1 MADFN
6 NLKLTF
12 RGVKALLE
20 AQAGG
25 TITLSKIGMGS
36 GTTTSSIVE
45 LTSMVTPEVMLP
57 ISEKKIDGESS
68 YITLIAKMT
77 NKDVVEG
84 FYWRE
89 TGLFFE
95 DADGNDVLFAYA
107 CVEAEDKYDYVPAYS
122 DHRYLK
128 HVRITNIVSDS
139 ADINIKETDGLLY
152 VDTLAFE
159 EFKKEVDEKI
169 DSLKGHE
176 SNKENPHG
184 VTAKQVG
191 LGNVPNVSTD
201 NQTPTYTV
209 ASTLAKLTSGEK
221 LSVAFGKIAKGI
233 SDLISHLA
241 DKENPHSV
249 TKSQVGLGNVENK
262 SSETIREEITK
273 SNVTTALG
281 FTPEASGTA
290 DSKVSAHNTSASAHN
305 DIRNLIAGLTSRLN
319 ALADSDDTTLDQMS
333 EIVAYIKAN
342 KSLIES
348 ITTSK
353 VNVADIIN
361 NLTTNVTNKPL
372 SSAQGVVIKGLID
385 ALQNSLNSHT
395 GNTSN
400 PHKVT
405 ASQVGAVPTTRTIN
419 GKPLSGNITLTAS
432 DVGAASADIDEIT
445 VGTFGYSSD
454 KTYFTSGS
462 SSVSIKKCGKVVT
475 ISGYIYGI
483 NNGSTNDVEFTVGT
497 VPSGF
502 RPPSNVYGLAWYGGG
517 SDSPKD
523 SRGNAPFIINSSGV
537 MTMTAMQTTYSGR
550 RMHFTTT
557 YIIS

>member
-152 VDTLAFE
+152 VDTLTFE
-159 EFKKEVDEKI
+159 EFKEEVEEKI

-184 VTAKQVG
+184 VTAK
-191 LGNVPNVSTD
+191 
-201 NQTPTYTV
+201 
-209 ASTLAKLTSGEK
+209 
-221 LSVAFGKIAKGI
+221 
-233 SDLISHLA
+233 
-241 DKENPHSV
+241 
-249 TKSQVGLGNVENK
+249 QVGLGNVENK

-454 KTYFTSGS
+454 ETYFTSGS

-517 SDSPKD
+517 SDSLKD

-537 MTMTAMQTTYSGR
+537 MTMTAIQTTYSGR